1 MKKALWIT
9 AVVVVISLICT
20 VCFGV
25 ALGSQGVREVLR
37 EGGVL
42 DELSENVNWHE
53 LIAYGKEWSDII
65 HDEIHDEQFLFD
77 SKTLELPARDTLK
90 ITAEVGEV
98 HVVRGSGD
106 TVRAVLEQFSARAN
120 PTSRFTLSSVSET
133 ELRLSAEPTLNG
145 FSARLTVYVPAA
157 LKELNV
163 EVETGEAEIEDITAD
178 TLTVKVSTGQ
188 AEIKRVTAKNAEL
201 RVDTGNAEIGSNV
214 RVTDTLYV
222 HCACGEVELDM
233 PVGGAKAVQYSVDT
247 GNVDI
252 DSSVRAD
259 WLHSDVRKGASQ
271 EGTLSYTRQDTAANG
286 TYQIDVAI
294 GNIQFDAES
303 D

>member
-9 AVVVVISLICT
+9 ATVVVISLICT

-25 ALGSQGVREVLR
+25 ALGSQGVRELLR
-37 EGGVL
+37 DGGAL
-42 DELSENVNWHE
+42 DELSENVNWRE
-53 LIAYGKEWSDII
+53 LIAYGKEWSDVM
-65 HDEIHDEQFLFD
+65 HDEQFLFD

-98 HVVRGSGD
+98 HIVRGSGD
-106 TVRAVLEQFSARAN
+106 TVRAVLDQFSAREN
-120 PTSRFTLSSVSET
+120 PTSHFTLSSVGET
-133 ELRLSAEPTLNG
+133 ELHLSAEPTLNG
-145 FSARLTVYVPAA
+145 FSARLTVYVPAT
-157 LKELNV
+157 LKELSV
-163 EVETGEAEIEDITAD
+163 EVETGEAEIEDVSAD

-188 AEIKRVTAKNAEL
+188 AEVKRVTAKNAEL
-201 RVDTGNAEIGSNV
+201 RVDTGNAEIDSNV

-222 HCACGEVELDM
+222 HCGCGDVELDM
-233 PVGGAKAVQYSVDT
+233 PIGGAKLVQYTVDT
-247 GNVDI
+247 GDVEL
-252 DSSVRAD
+252 DSSVRTA
-259 WLHSDVRKGASQ
+259 WLHSDVRKGTSQ
-271 EGTLSYTRQDTAANG
+271 EGTLSYTLQDTAENG